1 MAVTEVEMKAKLDI
15 LEKRI
20 YQLEQDMKHMVKVG
34 DLVEIERH
42 VYGDVYELKD
52 VVIKR
57 IIRNK
62 EAKE

>member
-1 MAVTEVEMKAKLDI
+1 MAETEVEMKVKLDV
-15 LEKRI
+15 LESRI
-20 YQLEQDMKHMVKVG
+20 HQLEQDMKYMAKVG